1 MVSRNIK
8 SIDVLSEN
16 RYKINLEPMD
26 DYGDVYIFDTSEI
39 NNGILKVPYSET
51 DTENFY
57 TYKLVNKTEVSKDT
71 IFNNYCDWYIKNNN
85 VDIFTNDGN
94 GYGKATVT
102 GYAYVEE
109 RTNIDD
115 GETFKYVLFKITK
128 SSSDNFMEFLGL
140 LNGNSYVGEEAIG
153 LGCLNNDVISYI
165 NASDEFG
172 DKGTSFELTA
182 EDTAKIIN
190 SSANKPINLELEKYK
205 LTNGSSGY
213 NCTSLI
219 TKVTVK

>member
-1 MVSRNIK
+1 MKKLFLTVIVVCMIFIVAGCDKKETFHFEANAQGALSPNENPGGSFDYNIAGNA
-8 SIDVLSEN
+8 E
-16 RYKINLEPMD
+16 
-26 DYGDVYIFDTSEI
+26 G
-39 NNGILKVPYSET
+39 KV
-51 DTENFY
+51 N
-57 TYKLVNKTEVSKDT
+57 
-71 IFNNYCDWYIKNNN
+71 
-85 VDIFTNDGN
+85 
-94 GYGKATVT
+94 VT

-115 GETFKYVLFKITK
+115 DETFKYVLFKITK

-190 SSANKPINLELEKYK
+190 STADKPIKLKLEKYK
-205 LTNGSSGY
+205 LTNGGSGY
-213 NCTSLI
+213 NCSSLI